1 MYSAGKFA
9 TEVSNIPQSLPISLF
24 DLSPQLDLNAMRT
37 FKLDPNSSFK
47 EFGNRAFGETFTYR
61 KIFIITIN

>member
-47 EFGNRAFGETFTYR
+47 ELAIERSERHLPIEKYLL
-61 KIFIITIN
+61 